1 MQKSVHLVSDYWM
14 VLSSIRKINLQLF
27 VTNLHVL
34 SLTDFAVKPELKAGS
49 FNTSFNDQMTV
60 FFFFGMQR
68 LIEQTC
74 LLSN

>member
-1 MQKSVHLVSDYWM
+1 M

-60 FFFFGMQR
+60 FFFFWNATLDRTNMF
-68 LIEQTC
+68 TV
-74 LLSN
+74 